1 MSAAADAER
10 QIDNE
15 RVIVTR
21 WTLPPGAATGPHR
34 HEYDYVVVPVTDG
47 VLVLTDPNGAVSKA
61 DLAAGRSYARTAGVE
76 HDVTNGGDAEI
87 VFVEVELR

>member
-1 MSAAADAER
+1 MSAAAEADR

-21 WTLPPGAATGPHR
+21 WTLPPGATTGPHR

-47 VLVLTDPNGAVSKA
+47 TLVLTDPEGAVMTAELVS
-61 DLAAGRSYARTAGVE
+61 GRSYTRNAGVE
-76 HDVTNGGDAEI
+76 HDVANGGEEQV
-87 VFVEVELR
+87 VFVEIELR